1 MLGEVEKL
9 FGKLCT
15 PAKFYIIMAASTA
28 VATLRT
34 SPLGAIGGLLGGI
47 AWAIVLNYIC
57 ASGYTD
63 AAWILVFLPF
73 ILLAIAIVAMLVFFL
88 TLPKHKARKEE
99 QEESSPGREGMGSY
113 DVLVNVEQELS
124 APRRDGMDYH
134 RFELEPKSLDPSF
147 LGE

>member
-1 MLGEVEKL
+1 MMLGEVEKL

-47 AWAIVLNYIC
+47 AWATALNYIC

-63 AAWILVFLPF
+63 AAWTLVFLPF

-88 TLPKHKARKEE
+88 TLPKHSRPNRP
-99 QEESSPGREGMGSY
+99 QEERAPGREGLNTT
-113 DVLVNVEQELS
+113 V
-124 APRRDGMDYH
+124 H
-134 RFELEPKSLDPSF
+134 RYNLQVAKDAHFMV
-147 LGE
+147 